1 MAELTPEAL
10 ASLPQSTGIVLPPLR
25 PKASNPWA
33 RQYIGNYWTKFL
45 GASLADFDREQ
56 VVLPYGQALNDG
68 VGMFISG
75 PTGVGKTHL
84 LAALFLDLADR
95 GFDCAIYTYGDL
107 LDDIRAD
114 FKREHDGKPT
124 IVAYYL
130 EKPVLMI
137 DDIGS
142 GRTTR
147 WAAERTY
154 RLLDER
160 MRTGRP
166 TYYTSNYRLEELGA
180 ALNECYDGES
190 AVSTRDGDRIIS
202 RIAGSCVSVKL
213 TGVDRRLQ

>member
-25 PKASNPWA
+25 PRASNPFA
-33 RQYIGNYWTKFL
+33 RQYVMNYWTAFASADLKDFENDVIL
-45 GASLADFDREQ
+45 NYGA
-56 VVLPYGQALNDG
+56 ALNDAKG
-68 VGMFISG
+68 LFIHG
-75 PTGVGKTHL
+75 PTGVGKTRL
-84 LAALFLDLADR
+84 LVALFLDLADR
-95 GFDCAIYTYGDL
+95 EADAAVFTWAEL

-114 FKREHDGKPT
+114 YKREAENKPP
-124 IVAYYL
+124 IYPYYRT
-130 EKPVLMI
+130 KQVLML

-147 WAAERTY
+147 WAAERAY

-160 MRTGRP
+160 MKTGLP
-166 TYYTSNYRLEELGA
+166 TYFTSNHRLEELGA
-180 ALNECYDGES
+180 VMNECYDGEGT
-190 AVSTRDGDRIIS
+190 VSTRDGDRIIS